1 MNWSNYSRF
10 VGDIFGAPLAMEG
23 LAAFFVESTFL
34 GLWIFGWGRLPRGVH
49 LACIWAV
56 PASTALSAYFIL
68 AANSWMQHPVGYE
81 MVDGRPQLTNI
92 ASVLFNNTA
101 LFALAHTLLAALI
114 TASMVVIA
122 ISAWHVRRG
131 NETAV
136 FGATLRGALP
146 VLTVAALVTVIVGH
160 FNGDLMVDQ
169 QPMKMAAADA
179 VFDTEKG
186 AGLSLFATGDF
197 ESNPEGL
204 NRNVEIPNLLSWIS
218 TGYPR
223 GEVQGINDINAEYR
237 QKYGPGEYAPIVA
250 VAYWSW
256 RVMLGVGFL
265 VFLLGALGWWFAH
278 RGRLEGSRRYLRWMV
293 PAAILP
299 FLANSAGWVFTE
311 MGRQPWV
318 VFGMLKT
325 DDAGSPSVSTAEVL
339 ITLIGFTLLYGVLAA
354 DRRAASSWSRP
365 VTGRTPRARGRRA
378 SRTWRSRTEMD
389 DVSFLQ
395 GLWFVLISILW
406 LGYFVL
412 EGFDF
417 GVGMLIRAVGRTPNE
432 RRAVIHSIGPV
443 WDGNEVWLH
452 RGRRR
457 DVRRVPGVVRDAVLG
472 LLPRAVPDP
481 RRADRPRGGIRVLGQ
496 AAGARV
502 AVALGVGADRRQLR
516 AGAAVGR
523 RLGEHRRPACRSTGP
538 ASSPARCST
547 CSVRTPCSGA

>member
-1 MNWSNYSRF
+1 MTSLELARWQFGITTVYHFLFVPVTIGLSFFVAVFQTRWYRTGDERWLRATKFWGKLLLVSFALGVVTGLVQEFQFGMNWSNYSRF

-34 GLWIFGWGRLPRGVH
+34 GLWIFGWGRLSRGVH

-56 PASTALSAYFIL
+56 SVSTALSAYFIL

-92 ASVLFNNTA
+92 ASVLFNSTA

-114 TASMVVIA
+114 TASMVIIA

-146 VLTVAALVTVIVGH
+146 VLAIAALVTVIVGH

-223 GEVQGINDINAEYR
+223 GEVEGINNINAEYR

-265 VFLLGALGWWFAH
+265 VFLLGALGWWLAH
-278 RGRLEGSRRYLRWMV
+278 RGKLEGSRRYLRWMV

-339 ITLIGFTLLYGVLAA
+339 ITLIGFTLLYGVLALIA
-354 DRRAASSWSRP
+354 
-365 VTGRTPRARGRRA
+365 GRIFLAEARHG
-378 SRTWRSRTEMD
+378 
-389 DVSFLQ
+389 
-395 GLWFVLISILW
+395 
-406 LGYFVL
+406 
-412 EGFDF
+412 
-417 GVGMLIRAVGRTPNE
+417 
-432 RRAVIHSIGPV
+432 
-443 WDGNEVWLH
+443 
-452 RGRRR
+452 
-457 DVRRVPGVVRDAVLG
+457 
-472 LLPRAVPDP
+472 PDP
-481 RRADRPRGGIRVLGQ
+481 EGGREEGEPDL
-496 AAGARV
+496 
-502 AVALGVGADRRQLR
+502 ALAY
-516 AGAAVGR
+516 
-523 RLGEHRRPACRSTGP
+523 
-538 ASSPARCST
+538 
-547 CSVRTPCSGA
+547 